1 MTNTTDLIERRD
13 LLTEDVINDFND
25 TFEADIY
32 DLDEMIS
39 YEPEEDDDHYE
50 DYEDEFN
57 TFRDAWA
64 DELQEIRNIDEIES
78 DIGSREFQYG
88 ITLIPVDDFEEYVQ
102 DYVRELYNMSDIP
115 SWIEIDWDATAH
127 NLSSDFSS
135 VEYDGDSYYYQP

>member
-1 MTNTTDLIERRD
+1 MTNTTELIERRD

-25 TFEADIY
+25 TFEADVY

-57 TFRDAWA
+57 TFRDTWA

-88 ITLIPVDDFEEYVQ
+88 ITLIPVDDFEEYAQ
-102 DYVRELYNMSDIP
+102 DYTRELYNLSDIP